1 MSYQEKVAM
10 KIFINDSSALFQMR
24 WHYLLL
30 PVFILMIAVITS
42 LNVTAAEEEDIAV
55 IIAQELDLDQGQTD
69 QLRAQMKKFGD
80 QLEALM
86 AEQEGED
93 ADPEKMIN
101 GIKQAQDAHNKEV
114 EKIMGKDKFKQY
126 EAMKEKAIKG
136 IFADLIEIQLM
147 DVQPKTSLSNDQVT
161 KLAGVLGDS
170 KYRLIQV
177 AWENAG
183 KSLRPRQKI
192 QVAKQLKGIQRDA
205 RAGIEG
211 ILTPEQLAAWDKHM
225 EEQKK
230 K

>member
-1 MSYQEKVAM
+1 MNKMINANGGALEQKR
-10 KIFINDSSALFQMR
+10 FIQAVSAL
-24 WHYLLL
+24 LLM
-30 PVFILMIAVITS
+30 VAVVLS
-42 LNVTAAEEEDIAV
+42 HNLQAAEDDDIAV
-55 IIAQELDLDQGQTD
+55 IIAKELELDQGQAD
-69 QLRAQMKKFGD
+69 QLRAAMKKFGD

-86 AEQEGED
+86 EEQEGED

-114 EKIMGKDKFKQY
+114 ATIMGTEKFKQY

-147 DVQPKTSLSNDQVT
+147 DVQPETSLSNEQVT
-161 KLAGVLGDS
+161 KLAEVLGES

-192 QVAKQLKGIQRDA
+192 QVAKTLKGIQRDT
-205 RAGIEG
+205 RSGVEG
-211 ILTPEQLAAWDKHM
+211 ILTPEQLAAWDKHV
-225 EEQKK
+225 EEQKQK
-230 K
+230 NN

>member
-1 MSYQEKVAM
+1 MTVMSMLDYKKQYRFFAIWAFVSM
-10 KIFINDSSALFQMR
+10 ITTTSVSA
-24 WHYLLL
+24 
-30 PVFILMIAVITS
+30 VTTEGDDIAAII
-42 LNVTAAEEEDIAV
+42 AAEL
-55 IIAQELDLDQGQTD
+55 ELSAEQTE
-69 QLRAQMKKFGD
+69 QLSAAMKKFGD

-93 ADPEKMIN
+93 ADPEKMID
-101 GIKQAQDAHNKEV
+101 GIKQAQDEHNKEV

-126 EAMKEKAIKG
+126 EELKEKAIKG

-147 DVQPKTSLSNDQVT
+147 DVQPKTSLSNDQAT
-161 KLAGVLGDS
+161 KLAEVLGDS
-170 KYRLIQV
+170 KYRLIKV

-192 QVAKQLKGIQRDA
+192 QLGKQLKSIQRDT
-205 RAGIEG
+205 RAGVEG

>member
-1 MSYQEKVAM
+1 MKKMINVVSASLGQKWFVQVLSIISLMLAM
-10 KIFINDSSALFQMR
+10 
-24 WHYLLL
+24 
-30 PVFILMIAVITS
+30 AVS
-42 LNVTAAEEEDIAV
+42 QNASAAEEDDIAV
-55 IIAQELDLDQGQTD
+55 IIAQELELDQGQTD
-69 QLRAQMKKFGD
+69 QLSAAMKKFGD

-93 ADPEKMIN
+93 AEPEKMIN

-147 DVQPKTSLSNDQVT
+147 DVQPKTSLSNEQVT
-161 KLAGVLGDS
+161 KLAEVLGDS
-170 KYRLIQV
+170 KYKLVKV

-192 QVAKQLKGIQRDA
+192 QLGNQLKGIQRDT
-205 RAGIEG
+205 RAGVEG
-211 ILTPEQLAAWDKHM
+211 ILTPEQLAVWDKHM
-225 EEQKK
+225 EEQKQK
-230 K
+230 

>member
-1 MSYQEKVAM
+1 MKKVINAVSASFEQKWFVQVLSILLIVMAMAVSYNLK
-10 KIFINDSSALFQMR
+10 
-24 WHYLLL
+24 
-30 PVFILMIAVITS
+30 
-42 LNVTAAEEEDIAV
+42 AAEEEDIAV
-55 IIAQELDLDQGQTD
+55 IIAQELQLDQGQTD
-69 QLRAQMKKFGD
+69 QLSAAMDKFGA

-86 AEQEGED
+86 EEQEGED

-126 EAMKEKAIKG
+126 EALKEKAIKG

-161 KLAGVLGDS
+161 KLAEVLGDS
-170 KYRLIQV
+170 KYRLVKV

-192 QVAKQLKGIQRDA
+192 QLGNKLKGIQRDT
-205 RAGIEG
+205 RAGVEG

-225 EEQKK
+225 EEQKAK
-230 K
+230 Q

>member
-1 MSYQEKVAM
+1 MKKMINVVSASLGQKWFVQVLSIISLMLAMSVSQNA
-10 KIFINDSSALFQMR
+10 S
-24 WHYLLL
+24 
-30 PVFILMIAVITS
+30 
-42 LNVTAAEEEDIAV
+42 AAEEDDIAV
-55 IIAQELDLDQGQTD
+55 IIAQELELDQEQTD
-69 QLRAQMKKFGD
+69 QLSAAMNKFGD

-114 EKIMGKDKFKQY
+114 ETIMGKDKFKQY

-147 DVQPKTSLSNDQVT
+147 DVQPKTSLSNEQVT
-161 KLAGVLGDS
+161 KLAEVLGDS
-170 KYRLIQV
+170 KYRLVKV

-183 KSLRPRQKI
+183 KNLRPRQKI
-192 QVAKQLKGIQRDA
+192 QLGNQLKGIQRDT
-205 RAGIEG
+205 RAGVEG

-225 EEQKK
+225 EEQKQK
-230 K
+230 

>member
-1 MSYQEKVAM
+1 MNKFTQYIHV
-10 KIFINDSSALFQMR
+10 
-24 WHYLLL
+24 L
-30 PVFILMIAVITS
+30 PVFVFILAVVVS
-42 LNVTAAEEEDIAV
+42 HNVTAAEEDDIAV
-55 IIAQELDLDQGQTD
+55 IIAQELELDQGQTE
-69 QLRAQMKKFGD
+69 QLSAAMDKFGA

-101 GIKQAQDAHNKEV
+101 GIKQAQDEHNKEV

-147 DVQPKTSLSNDQVT
+147 DVQPKTSLSNEQVT

-192 QVAKQLKGIQRDA
+192 QLANQLKGIQRDT
-205 RAGIEG
+205 RAGVEG

>member
-1 MSYQEKVAM
+1 MNKFTQYIHV
-10 KIFINDSSALFQMR
+10 
-24 WHYLLL
+24 L
-30 PVFILMIAVITS
+30 PVFVFILAVVVS
-42 LNVTAAEEEDIAV
+42 HNVTAAEEDDIAV
-55 IIAQELDLDQGQTD
+55 IIAEELELDQGQTE
-69 QLRAQMKKFGD
+69 QLSAAMDKFGA

-101 GIKQAQDAHNKEV
+101 GIKQAQDEHNKEV

-147 DVQPKTSLSNDQVT
+147 DVQPKTSLSNEQVT

-192 QVAKQLKGIQRDA
+192 QLANQLKGIQRDT
-205 RAGIEG
+205 RAGVEG

>member
-1 MSYQEKVAM
+1 MNTMIKNATASHQRKWLIQAFSVL
-10 KIFINDSSALFQMR
+10 LF
-24 WHYLLL
+24 
-30 PVFILMIAVITS
+30 MIAMLVSYNTI
-42 LNVTAAEEEDIAV
+42 AAEEDDIAV
-55 IIAQELDLDQGQTD
+55 IIAQELELDQEQTD

-147 DVQPKTSLSNDQVT
+147 DVQPKTSLSNEQVT
-161 KLAGVLGDS
+161 KLAGILGDS

-192 QVAKQLKGIQRDA
+192 QLAKQLKGIQRDT
-205 RAGIEG
+205 RAGVEG

>member
-1 MSYQEKVAM
+1 M
-10 KIFINDSSALFQMR
+10 KKILNVVSASLEQKWFVQVLS
-24 WHYLLL
+24 LLL
-30 PVFILMIAVITS
+30 IVMAMAVS
-42 LNVTAAEEEDIAV
+42 YNLKAAEEDDIAV
-55 IIAQELDLDQGQTD
+55 IIAQELELDQGQTD
-69 QLRAQMKKFGD
+69 QLSAAMDKFGA
-80 QLEALM
+80 QLEVLM
-86 AEQEGED
+86 EEQEGED

-126 EAMKEKAIKG
+126 EALKETAIKG

-147 DVQPKTSLSNDQVT
+147 DMQPKTSLSNEQVT
-161 KLAGVLGDS
+161 KLAEVLGDS
-170 KYRLIQV
+170 KYRLVKV

-192 QVAKQLKGIQRDA
+192 QLANQLKGIQRDT
-205 RAGIEG
+205 RTGVEG
-211 ILTPEQLAAWDKHM
+211 ILTPEQLQAWDKHM

>member
-1 MSYQEKVAM
+1 MKKIINIVGVSLEQKWFIQVFSILALMMAM
-10 KIFINDSSALFQMR
+10 VVSHNLK
-24 WHYLLL
+24 
-30 PVFILMIAVITS
+30 
-42 LNVTAAEEEDIAV
+42 AAEEDDIAV
-55 IIAQELDLDQGQTD
+55 IIAQELELDQGQTD
-69 QLRAQMKKFGD
+69 QLRAAMKKFGD

-101 GIKQAQDAHNKEV
+101 GIKQAQDSHNKEV
-114 EKIMGKDKFKQY
+114 EKILGKDKFKQY
-126 EAMKEKAIKG
+126 EAMKEQAIKG
-136 IFADLIEIQLM
+136 ILADLIEIQLM
-147 DVQPKTSLSNDQVT
+147 DVQPKTSLSNEQVT

-192 QVAKQLKGIQRDA
+192 QLGNQLKGIQRDT
-205 RAGIEG
+205 RAGVEG

>member
-1 MSYQEKVAM
+1 MKKMINVVSASLGQKWFVQVLSIISLMLAM
-10 KIFINDSSALFQMR
+10 
-24 WHYLLL
+24 
-30 PVFILMIAVITS
+30 AVS
-42 LNVTAAEEEDIAV
+42 QNASAAEEDDIAV
-55 IIAQELDLDQGQTD
+55 IIAQELELDQGQTD
-69 QLRAQMKKFGD
+69 QLSAAMKKFGD

-114 EKIMGKDKFKQY
+114 ESILGKDKFKQY

-147 DVQPKTSLSNDQVT
+147 DVQPKTSLSNEQVT

-170 KYRLIQV
+170 KYKLVKV

-192 QVAKQLKGIQRDA
+192 QLGNQLKGIQRDT
-205 RAGIEG
+205 RAGVEG

-225 EEQKK
+225 EEQKQK
-230 K
+230 

>member
-1 MSYQEKVAM
+1 MNTMIKNATAPHERKW
-10 KIFINDSSALFQMR
+10 FINAFSVLLFIIVMLFS
-24 WHYLLL
+24 YNT
-30 PVFILMIAVITS
+30 I
-42 LNVTAAEEEDIAV
+42 AAEEDDIAV
-55 IIAQELDLDQGQTD
+55 IIAQELELDQGQTD
-69 QLRAQMKKFGD
+69 QLSAAMKKFGD

-114 EKIMGKDKFKQY
+114 ETIMGKDKFKQY

-161 KLAGVLGDS
+161 KLAEVLGDS
-170 KYRLIQV
+170 KYRLVKV

-183 KSLRPRQKI
+183 KNLRPRQKI
-192 QVAKQLKGIQRDA
+192 QLGNQLKGIQRDT
-205 RAGIEG
+205 RAGVEG

>member
-1 MSYQEKVAM
+1 MN
-10 KIFINDSSALFQMR
+10 KIIKEVGASGGSQWFIQIVSV
-24 WHYLLL
+24 LLL
-30 PVFILMIAVITS
+30 MMAIAASNNLLAV
-42 LNVTAAEEEDIAV
+42 EEEDIAA
-55 IIAQELDLDQGQTD
+55 IIAQELELDQGQTD
-69 QLRAQMKKFGD
+69 QLRAAMKKFGD
-80 QLEALM
+80 QLETLM

-114 EKIMGKDKFKQY
+114 EKIMGKEKFKQY
-126 EAMKEKAIKG
+126 EAMKEQAIKG
-136 IFADLIEIQLM
+136 IFADLVEIQLM
-147 DVQPKTSLSNDQVT
+147 DVQPKTRLSNEQVT
-161 KLAGVLGDS
+161 KLAEVLGDS

-192 QVAKQLKGIQRDA
+192 QLANQLKGIQRDT
-205 RAGIEG
+205 RAGVEG

>member
-1 MSYQEKVAM
+1 
-10 KIFINDSSALFQMR
+10 
-24 WHYLLL
+24 
-30 PVFILMIAVITS
+30 
-42 LNVTAAEEEDIAV
+42 
-55 IIAQELDLDQGQTD
+55 
-69 QLRAQMKKFGD
+69 
-80 QLEALM
+80 M

-101 GIKQAQDAHNKEV
+101 GIKQAQDSHNKEV
-114 EKIMGKDKFKQY
+114 EKILGKDKFKQY
-126 EAMKEKAIKG
+126 EAMKEQAIKG
-136 IFADLIEIQLM
+136 ILADLIEIQLM
-147 DVQPKTSLSNDQVT
+147 DVQPKTSLSNEQVT

-192 QVAKQLKGIQRDA
+192 QLGNQLKGIQRDT
-205 RAGIEG
+205 RAGVEG

>member
-1 MSYQEKVAM
+1 MKKMINVVSASLGQKWCVQALSIISLMMAMVVAHNL
-10 KIFINDSSALFQMR
+10 KAG
-24 WHYLLL
+24 
-30 PVFILMIAVITS
+30 
-42 LNVTAAEEEDIAV
+42 EEEDIAV
-55 IIAQELDLDQGQTD
+55 IIAQELELDEGQTD
-69 QLRAQMKKFGD
+69 QLRAAMKKFGD

-101 GIKQAQDAHNKEV
+101 GIKQAQDAHNKEI
-114 EKIMGKDKFKQY
+114 EKIMGKEKFKQY

-136 IFADLIEIQLM
+136 IFADLIGIQLM
-147 DVQPKTSLSNDQVT
+147 DVQPKTSLSNEQVT
-161 KLAGVLGDS
+161 KLAEVLGDS

-192 QVAKQLKGIQRDA
+192 QLGNQLKGIQRDT
-205 RAGIEG
+205 RAGVEG

-225 EEQKK
+225 EEQKQK
-230 K
+230 

>member
-1 MSYQEKVAM
+1 MNTMIKNATAPHQRKWLIQAFSVL
-10 KIFINDSSALFQMR
+10 LF
-24 WHYLLL
+24 
-30 PVFILMIAVITS
+30 MIAMLVSYNTI
-42 LNVTAAEEEDIAV
+42 AAEEDDIAV
-55 IIAQELDLDQGQTD
+55 IIAQELELDQGQTD

-147 DVQPKTSLSNDQVT
+147 DVQPKTSLSNEQVT
-161 KLAGVLGDS
+161 KLAGILGDS

-192 QVAKQLKGIQRDA
+192 QLAKQLKGIQRDT
-205 RAGIEG
+205 RAGVEG

>member
-1 MSYQEKVAM
+1 MKKMINVVSASLGQKWFVQVLSIISLMLAMSVSQNA
-10 KIFINDSSALFQMR
+10 S
-24 WHYLLL
+24 
-30 PVFILMIAVITS
+30 
-42 LNVTAAEEEDIAV
+42 AAEEDDIAV
-55 IIAQELDLDQGQTD
+55 IIAQELELDQEQTD
-69 QLRAQMKKFGD
+69 QLSSAMNKFGD

-114 EKIMGKDKFKQY
+114 ETIMGKDKFKQY

-147 DVQPKTSLSNDQVT
+147 DVQPKTSLSNEQVT
-161 KLAGVLGDS
+161 KLAEVLGDS
-170 KYRLIQV
+170 KYRLVKV

-183 KSLRPRQKI
+183 KNLRPRQKI
-192 QVAKQLKGIQRDA
+192 QLGNQLKGIQRDT
-205 RAGIEG
+205 RAGVEG

-225 EEQKK
+225 EEQKQK
-230 K
+230 

>member
-1 MSYQEKVAM
+1 M
-10 KIFINDSSALFQMR
+10 KKMINVFSTSLEHKWFVQTLSI
-24 WHYLLL
+24 LLL
-30 PVFILMIAVITS
+30 MMTMLVAHNLKAG
-42 LNVTAAEEEDIAV
+42 EEEDIAA
-55 IIAQELDLDQGQTD
+55 IIAQELELDQGQTD
-69 QLRAQMKKFGD
+69 QLRAAMKKFGD

-101 GIKQAQDAHNKEV
+101 GIKQAQDAHNKEL

-147 DVQPKTSLSNDQVT
+147 DVQPKTSLTNDQVT
-161 KLAGVLGDS
+161 KLAGGLGDS

-205 RAGIEG
+205 RSGIEG

-225 EEQKK
+225 EEQKQK
-230 K
+230 QK

>member
-1 MSYQEKVAM
+1 MKKVINVVSASLEQKWFVQVLSILLIAMAMAVSYNLK
-10 KIFINDSSALFQMR
+10 
-24 WHYLLL
+24 
-30 PVFILMIAVITS
+30 
-42 LNVTAAEEEDIAV
+42 AAEEEDIAV
-55 IIAQELDLDQGQTD
+55 IIAQELQLDQGQTD
-69 QLRAQMKKFGD
+69 QLSAAMDKFGS

-86 AEQEGED
+86 EEQEKED
-93 ADPEKMIN
+93 ADPEKMIK
-101 GIKQAQDAHNKEV
+101 GIKQAQDEHNKEV
-114 EKIMGKDKFKQY
+114 EKILGKDKFKQY

-161 KLAGVLGDS
+161 KLAEVLGDS
-170 KYRLIQV
+170 KYRLVKV

-183 KSLRPRQKI
+183 KNLRPRQKI
-192 QVAKQLKGIQRDA
+192 QLGNQLKGIQRDT
-205 RAGIEG
+205 RAGVEG